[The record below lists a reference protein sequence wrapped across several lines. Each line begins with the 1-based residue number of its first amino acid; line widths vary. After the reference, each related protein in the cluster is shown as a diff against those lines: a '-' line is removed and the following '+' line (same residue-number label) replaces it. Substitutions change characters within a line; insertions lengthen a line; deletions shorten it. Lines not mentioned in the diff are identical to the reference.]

1 MDQNTAHAAPS
12 PSPSQSPSPSSSSSS
27 AAATVFSYPPPPT
40 AGGSH
45 TSFAG
50 SPGHSPH
57 PGAAHTTLMSQ
68 QQAQPPWSAIAGLT
82 ATHYHPH
89 NQQSTAHA
97 DDHDMSDL
105 DVEDG
110 GAALTTTF
118 SHESDIHPAFPGI
131 WGNAGPSWPG
141 PATAVDEPMES
152 IESDVAAP
160 PASNNWLP
168 AAVESMSSFP
178 PPPAPITE
186 TVPPHGNGP
195 VSNFYVPH
203 PFEDELIDLGGDLL
217 TYEQFSAQNLQ
228 QLPADLEDELGFV
241 THGLI
246 PVPMSNPN
254 HQTLGPDN
262 FGLLGFLR
270 TWARLG
276 RTREGHPVPGIEAI
290 NALANEKD
298 VHRVTY
304 RNLKGDECDF
314 QGVDWKKLGI
324 SRTQARDRRK
334 TTYKNYPGLPDQFA
348 VPRDN
353 YFRFRSMDIRRDPL
367 LLHFQLRN
375 ILACS
380 SRTRAFFP
388 TARAIG
394 ELDPTTG
401 RARKAMDFGKE
412 TDVQISTVAAT
423 DDVLIA
429 GSFLGDY
436 RYRSLHSEDR
446 TFTEGKLTDHQSG
459 ITNHVQI
466 HSARRS
472 SAPLASFTSND
483 YGFRIVDLTTNKLV
497 FERKYDDFL
506 NCSAISTDKRLRVIV
521 GDTTDVLI
529 ADAETGDILQKLSGH
544 RDFGF
549 ACDWAPDGV
558 TVATGFQDK
567 SVRIW
572 DARRWTNTHDGS
584 GAPLAVLRMDMSGAR
599 SLRFSPLGS
608 GKRLLVAAEE
618 ADVINVFDALHFNTQ
633 QKLEMFGEIGGTAF
647 TNDGQTL
654 MALNTD
660 PNRGG
665 LIQFDRCDGGAE
677 DAFETTEWLPARSKK
692 HAIQVPRPYDWMYDT
707 ADVLERPDSL
717 ETMSERR
724 RKATAYMDLDPF

>member
-1 MDQNTAHAAPS
+1 MDQITAPAASS
-12 PSPSQSPSPSSSSSS
+12 PSPSPSSSSSS

-45 TSFAG
+45 TSLAG

-57 PGAAHTTLMSQ
+57 PGAAQTTLMSQ
-68 QQAQPPWSAIAGLT
+68 HQAQTPWSGITGLT
-82 ATHYHPH
+82 TAHHHHHPD

-118 SHESDIHPAFPGI
+118 SHESDVHPAFPGI
-131 WGNAGPSWPG
+131 WGNAGPSWSG
-141 PATAVDEPMES
+141 SATAVDEPMES
-152 IESDVAAP
+152 IESGIAAP
-160 PASNNWLP
+160 PASNYWQSIL
-168 AAVESMSSFP
+168 EEMSSYP
-178 PPPAPITE
+178 PPPPPPPPPITE

-195 VSNFYVPH
+195 TLPQ
-203 PFEDELIDLGGDLL
+203 
-217 TYEQFSAQNLQ
+217 T
-228 QLPADLEDELGFV
+228 LPADLEDELGFV

-262 FGLLGFLR
+262 FGLVAFLR

-276 RTREGHPVPGIEAI
+276 RTREGHPWPGIEGI

-314 QGVDWKKLGI
+314 QGIDWKKMGI

-334 TTYKNYPGLPDQFA
+334 TTYKNYVNKPSSDKWHPGLPDQFA

-353 YFRFRSMDIRRDPL
+353 YFRFHSMDIRRDPL

-388 TARAIG
+388 IARAIG

-401 RARKAMDFGKE
+401 RVRKAMDFGKE

-423 DDVLIA
+423 DDILIA

-436 RYRSLHSEDR
+436 RYRSLHSDDR
-446 TFTEGKLTDHQSG
+446 TFTEGKLTDHHSG

-466 HSARRS
+466 HPARRS

-483 YGFRIVDLTTNKLV
+483 YGFRMVDLTTNKLI

-572 DARRWTNTHDGS
+572 DARRWTNNHDGS

-660 PNRGG
+660 PTRGG

-692 HAIQVPRPYDWMYDT
+692 HGIQVPRPYDWMYDT

-724 RKATAYMDLDPF
+724 RKATAYLDLDPF